1 VSDAPFAVTF
11 LGHQGWF
18 VRGDD
23 TAILIDPL
31 LCEPFGAAHALDYR
45 VWPPRAWTVGE
56 LPPIDAVVL
65 SHEHDDHFDIP
76 SLAKLDRR
84 VAIYLSSRSSPAA
97 RGILAAMGF
106 TDVRPLAPGAR
117 VAIGA
122 LDVLPFTGD
131 HVNVNCGE
139 EWDTLP
145 MIVRHR
151 GGAGSLFTM
160 VDITIT
166 PQHVEWAR
174 AAVSRPG
181 LVTWTNNS
189 MDWSHMTD
197 WLPVRAD
204 ATHQAFMK
212 MGTGHKLIASTWG
225 TPAAML
231 TCAGG
236 FSFAGG
242 DDRAWLNAHA
252 FCVDMEQVC
261 KAMLGVYRKER
272 FVAARPGN
280 TFAMKANRLERVD
293 DRAPFLA
300 SVPAA
305 EWPSRAKQ
313 AGDPRAGDVPD
324 YAPATGRRELTDAE
338 RGELAERVGAVA
350 GELVGG
356 AVFRGLCSLLATE
369 HPRPTFAFVARDGDA
384 RREYAYDLVDCRFVG
399 GPFDA
404 GARTLAGLECWGSDL
419 LAVLRGELGPI
430 ALSFG
435 RARLWNALPARFRFK
450 IFDEL
455 HRISHPMRRAD
466 AYAATYARLYA
477 PHASEAPVIRA
488 RVP

>member
-369 HPRPTFAFVARDGDA
+369 HPRGASTRTTSSTAASSAARSTPA
-384 RREYAYDLVDCRFVG
+384 RARSPASSAGAAICSRCCAASSGRSRCRSAARG
-399 GPFDA
+399 CGTRCRRGSA
-404 GARTLAGLECWGSDL
+404 SRSSTSCTASATRCGARTRTRPPTRACT
-419 LAVLRGELGPI
+419 RRT
-430 ALSFG
+430 
-435 RARLWNALPARFRFK
+435 RAR
-450 IFDEL
+450 
-455 HRISHPMRRAD
+455 RR
-466 AYAATYARLYA
+466 
-477 PHASEAPVIRA
+477 
-488 RVP
+488 